1 MLFVA
6 ASASSTGLTALGLEE
21 IGNPSEIINP
31 EVT

>member
-6 ASASSTGLTALGLEE
+6 ANACSTGLTALGLEE

-31 EVT
+31 R